1 MLDLLDAASFE
12 LADASDWYDGRA
24 VGLGDRF
31 LDEAESA
38 FSLIE
43 ENQEL
48 GSLWLL
54 EWIPPGVRHFP
65 LQTFPYSIVYV
76 LEPRL
81 VVVAVAHASKEPRYW
96 IDRLEE
102 LDRVS

>member
-1 MLDLLDAASFE
+1 MSPAWSLLTAALGNDE
-12 LADASDWYDGRA
+12 RA

-43 ENQEL
+43 RNQEL
-48 GSLWLL
+48 GGLWLL
-54 EWIPPGVRHFP
+54 EGIPPGVRHFP

-96 IDRLEE
+96 IDRLDALEGAH
-102 LDRVS
+102 